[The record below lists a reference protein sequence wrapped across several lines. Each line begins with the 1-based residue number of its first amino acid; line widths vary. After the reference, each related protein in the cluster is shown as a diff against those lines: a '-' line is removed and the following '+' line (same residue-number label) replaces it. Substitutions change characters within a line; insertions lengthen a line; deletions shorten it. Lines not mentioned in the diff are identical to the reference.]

1 MEEFNRRKFMK
12 DYKSAVIAKSLHN
25 GEAAI
30 IKCIEFDDKQEIQ
43 VLLNDERNV
52 DIEIDLESLMIK
64 NAVDNEECA
73 HSYNPE
79 IGTLEAYWL
88 ALHEIDYFDSEP
100 EIEVIGEIDTLG
112 SPYDEMDD
120 SGVIY

>member
-1 MEEFNRRKFMK
+1 MK
-12 DYKSAVIAKSLHN
+12 DYKSAVIAKGLHD
-25 GEAAI
+25 GEFI
-30 IKCIEFDDKQEIQ
+30 TIKCIKFDDKQEIQ
-43 VLLNDERNV
+43 VLLNDEKNV

-64 NAVDNEECA
+64 NAFDSEECD
-73 HSYNPE
+73 HSYNPA

-88 ALHEIDYFDSEP
+88 VLHEIDYFDSEP

-112 SPYDEMDD
+112 SPYDETDD